1 MIRVI
6 VQAVPQNQKWYH
18 PAI

>member
-6 VQAVPQNQKWYH
+6 VRQE
-18 PAI
+18 